1 MDEEKMSKVEKQE
14 TFKKMSKVEKQK
26 TLEYAS
32 IVLNIILVKY
42 QAKAVQLWVNDQN
55 QKYQRIEIL
64 IKKLK
69 KALNLI
75 KLVIDSYEFCNDLD
89 QDECMLGEKE
99 GCQWDDKCSW
109 NENPQQSIPEWADI
123 KGDLMG
129 YFGWDECETCG
140 GTGGRGWMSKTRNAS
155 AGRRRRGMR
164 RSGGERRDEW
174 GRRRPE
180 GPKKTIEKTGI
191 KKMVFPA
198 LCPYPGCYHLK
209 FATSKEL
216 RDHIEKVHEYRE
228 LPSIPML
235 QLAIDTKKWPVVGQ
249 KVEALWASDKKW
261 YPAIMRYW
269 NQGGITVEWLNSNE
283 ETSDIS
289 LDKISTTVRE
299 PRR

>member
-26 TLEYAS
+26 TLEYTS
-32 IVLNIILVKY
+32 IVMKEEIKKLKFEENY
-42 QAKAVQLWVNDQN
+42 QK
-55 QKYQRIEIL
+55 QKYQRIRKL
-64 IKKLK
+64 IEKFEKG
-69 KALNLI
+69 LNLI
-75 KLVIDSYEFCNDLD
+75 DRVSESYEFCNDLD
-89 QDECMLGEKE
+89 QVDCNMLGEE

-109 NENPQQSIPEWADI
+109 NENPQQSIPGWPLI
-123 KGDLMG
+123 KDDLMG
-129 YFGWDECETCG
+129 VLDEWTWREGSGDECETCG
-140 GTGGRGWMSKTRNAS
+140 GTGGRG
-155 AGRRRRGMR
+155 
-164 RSGGERRDEW
+164 
-174 GRRRPE
+174 PP
-180 GPKKTIEKTGI
+180 PKKKIEKKRKKKRQL
-191 KKMVFPA
+191 KKMEMEFPA

-228 LPSIPML
+228 LPSLPML
-235 QLAIDTKKWPVVGQ
+235 KRAGKNRPATQPLAITLKQWPKIGQ
-249 KVEALWASDKKW
+249 KVEAFWAFDKKW

-283 ETSDIS
+283 KTSDIS